1 MVDAPKRKAPK
12 LPDGYDDEAAFIKEA
27 RERFQRGVD
36 FDRENR
42 DQAVEDLKFYAGEQ
56 WDDDAQAA
64 RKGRPMLTIN
74 SLPSFVAQVVGDIR
88 INRPAIRVRPADD
101 GDKDLAE
108 IREGLIRAI
117 ERDSDAQ
124 GVYVNAAN
132 NQVACGIGNFRI
144 GLKYAS
150 NDGFNR
156 DLMIEAIPNAFAV
169 TWDPYA
175 TERTAKDATHC
186 FVSDM
191 MPRKDFEAQYDSVL
205 DSVLE
210 VPLHDTDGWYSQD
223 SVRITEYWLIKTTRV
238 DLAMLEGGLVVK
250 ANKVPPGVQPIRTR
264 TADVKSACMY
274 LISGTQVLNGPYELA
289 IDRLPIIR
297 VQGWEVNVGDRRI
310 RGGLVRHARDSQ
322 RLKNYWRSV
331 SAEMLAL
338 APKGKWLLEER
349 QEGDQDIFRDA
360 VNSDDNVLT
369 YTGQTPPQFVGPP
382 MMNSAVLQESNL
394 NAQDM
399 KDTTG
404 LHDAS
409 LGARS
414 NETSGRAIMARQ
426 REGDVATYIYP
437 DNLQAAIREGGRVL
451 NMLIPTVFD
460 TARTIRVLGEDDSV
474 KIKRVNDKTDS
485 KSLDINSGK
494 YDVSIESG
502 PSYSTK
508 RVEAAESMMQFVQAV
523 PSAAAV
529 SGDLIAKA
537 QDWPM
542 ANEIAERLKKTLPPG
557 LATDPDDEKTP
568 EQKQA
573 MQEQQQAMQEQQ
585 AMQQQDIALSM
596 QLKQA
601 AVIKAQAE
609 AEKAVNEAKAVDQ
622 PTEPNANPMVANI
635 GIATAQAQLRKAEAD
650 AIKAEVEAKREEVAL
665 RSDIMDLDH
674 KPMAHAAE
682 MSDLESRMN
691 PPVAIVAM
699 DEEVP
704 VFEA

>member
-1 MVDAPKRKAPK
+1 MSEAPKRKAPK
-12 LPDGYDDEAAFIKEA
+12 IEGYDDEASFIKEA
-27 RERFQRGVD
+27 RERFQRAVD
-36 FDRENR
+36 FDRDNR
-42 DQAVEDLKFYAGEQ
+42 DQGIEDLKFLAGEQ
-56 WDDDAQAA
+56 WDEEAQAA

-74 SLPSFVAQVVGDIR
+74 TLPTFVAQVVGDIR
-88 INRPAIRVRPADD
+88 INRPAIRIRPAED

-108 IREGLIRAI
+108 VREGLIRAI

-124 GVYVNAAN
+124 GVYVNAGN

-144 GLKYAS
+144 GLKYATD
-150 NDGFNR
+150 DGFDR

-169 TWDPYA
+169 TWDPYS
-175 TERTAKDATHC
+175 TERTGKDASHC

-191 MPRKDFEAQYDSVL
+191 VPRKDFEARFDTVL
-205 DSVLE
+205 DSSLE
-210 VPLHDTDGWYSQD
+210 VPLHDVDGWYSQD
-223 SVRITEYWLIKTTRV
+223 SVRITEYWIMKTSKV
-238 DLAMLEGGLVVK
+238 DLALLEGGLVVK
-250 ANKVPPGVQPIRTR
+250 ASEVPQGVVPIRTR
-264 TADVKSACMY
+264 SADVKSACMY
-274 LISGTQVLNGPYELA
+274 LISGTQVLDGPYELP

-310 RGGLVRHARDSQ
+310 RGGLVRNARDSQ

-349 QEGDQDIFRDA
+349 QEGDQDGFRDA

-369 YTGQTPPQFVGPP
+369 FTGPNAPQFIGPP
-382 MMNSAVLQESNL
+382 NLNTAVLQESNL
-394 NAQDM
+394 NSQDM

-414 NETSGRAIMARQ
+414 NETSGKAIMARQ
-426 REGDVATYIYP
+426 REGDVATFIYP

-474 KIKRVNDKTDS
+474 KVKRVNDPNDPES
-485 KSLDINSGK
+485 IDINRGK

-523 PSAAAV
+523 PAAASV
-529 SGDLIAKA
+529 SADLIAKA

-542 ANEIAERLKKTLPPG
+542 ANDIAERLKKALPPG

-568 EQKQA
+568 EQQ
-573 MQEQQQAMQEQQ
+573 QEIQQAMQAAQQQQ
-585 AMQQQDIALSM
+585 AMQQQDMDLTM

-609 AEKAVNEAKAVDQ
+609 AEKAVNEAQA
-622 PTEPNANPMVANI
+622 PPESPAEPDELDVMLKVE
-635 GIATAQAQLRKAEAD
+635 QVRKAKAD
-650 AIKAEVEAKREEVAL
+650 ADKAEWDAKRASVGLLDDMHNHNMRPVEAA
-665 RSDIMDLDH
+665 
-674 KPMAHAAE
+674 MAE
-682 MSDLESRMN
+682 RDLEDRMK
-691 PPVAIVAM
+691 PPEM
-699 DEEVP
+699 GEQETGDDD
-704 VFEA
+704 

>member
-1 MVDAPKRKAPK
+1 M
-12 LPDGYDDEAAFIKEA
+12 
-27 RERFQRGVD
+27 
-36 FDRENR
+36 
-42 DQAVEDLKFYAGEQ
+42 
-56 WDDDAQAA
+56 
-64 RKGRPMLTIN
+64 
-74 SLPSFVAQVVGDIR
+74 
-88 INRPAIRVRPADD
+88 
-101 GDKDLAE
+101 
-108 IREGLIRAI
+108 
-117 ERDSDAQ
+117 
-124 GVYVNAAN
+124 
-132 NQVACGIGNFRI
+132 
-144 GLKYAS
+144 
-150 NDGFNR
+150 
-156 DLMIEAIPNAFAV
+156 
-169 TWDPYA
+169 
-175 TERTAKDATHC
+175 
-186 FVSDM
+186 
-191 MPRKDFEAQYDSVL
+191 
-205 DSVLE
+205 
-210 VPLHDTDGWYSQD
+210 
-223 SVRITEYWLIKTTRV
+223 
-238 DLAMLEGGLVVK
+238 
-250 ANKVPPGVQPIRTR
+250 
-264 TADVKSACMY
+264 
-274 LISGTQVLNGPYELA
+274 A

-474 KIKRVNDKTDS
+474 KIKRVNDKTDP

-622 PTEPNANPMVANI
+622 PTEPNANPMVADI
-635 GIATAQAQLRKAEAD
+635 EIATAQAQLRKAEAD

-674 KPMAHAAE
+674 KPMIHAAE

>member
-1 MVDAPKRKAPK
+1 MADAPARKAPK
-12 LPDGYDDEAAFIKEA
+12 IEGYDDEAAFIKEA

-36 FDRENR
+36 FDRDNR
-42 DQAVEDLKFYAGEQ
+42 DQGIEDLKFLAGEQ
-56 WDDDAQAA
+56 WDEEAQAA

-74 SLPSFVAQVVGDIR
+74 TLPTFVAQVVGDIR
-88 INRPAIRVRPADD
+88 INRPAIRIRPAED

-108 IREGLIRAI
+108 VREGLIRAI

-124 GVYVNAAN
+124 GVYVNAGN

-144 GLKYAS
+144 GLKYATD
-150 NDGFNR
+150 DGFDR

-169 TWDPYA
+169 TWDPYS
-175 TERTAKDATHC
+175 TERTGKDASHC

-191 MPRKDFEAQYDSVL
+191 VPRKDYEARFDTVL
-205 DSVLE
+205 DSSLE
-210 VPLHDTDGWYSQD
+210 VPLHDVDGWYSQD
-223 SVRITEYWLIKTTRV
+223 SVRITEYWIIKTSKV
-238 DLAMLEGGLVVK
+238 DLALLEGGLVVK
-250 ANKVPPGVQPIRTR
+250 TSEVPQGVVPIRTR
-264 TADVKSACMY
+264 SADVKSACMY
-274 LISGTQVLNGPYELA
+274 LISGTQVLDGPYELP

-310 RGGLVRHARDSQ
+310 RGGLVRNARDSQ

-349 QEGDQDIFRDA
+349 QEGDQDGFRDA

-369 YTGQTPPQFVGPP
+369 FTGPNAPQFIGPP
-382 MMNSAVLQESNL
+382 NLNTAVLQESNL
-394 NAQDM
+394 NSQDM

-414 NETSGRAIMARQ
+414 NETSGKAIMARQ
-426 REGDVATYIYP
+426 REGDVATFIYP

-474 KIKRVNDKTDS
+474 KVKRVNDPNDPQS
-485 KSLDINSGK
+485 IDINRGK

-523 PSAAAV
+523 PAAASV
-529 SGDLIAKA
+529 SADLIAKA

-542 ANEIAERLKKTLPPG
+542 ANDIAERLKKALPPG

-568 EQKQA
+568 EQQ
-573 MQEQQQAMQEQQ
+573 QEIQQAMQAAQQQQ
-585 AMQQQDIALSM
+585 AMQQQDMDLTM

-609 AEKAVNEAKAVDQ
+609 AEKAVNEAQA
-622 PTEPNANPMVANI
+622 PPESPAEPDELDVMLKVE
-635 GIATAQAQLRKAEAD
+635 QVRKAKAD
-650 AIKAEVEAKREEVAL
+650 ADKAEWDAKRASVGLLDDMHNHNMRPVEAAMVER
-665 RSDIMDLDH
+665 
-674 KPMAHAAE
+674 
-682 MSDLESRMN
+682 DLEDRMN
-691 PPVAIVAM
+691 PP
-699 DEEVP
+699 EVG
-704 VFEA
+704 EMETGDND